1 MVLGEFILH
10 PLNCGWRMKF
20 LLVEDDYVSAMVLV
34 NIMSPYGECR
44 MAANGREAVT
54 AFKEALDKGKPFDA
68 AIMDIMMPVMDG
80 QEALREIRKIEAER
94 GIGGSDML
102 KVVMLTSVEDYDSV
116 MTSFKDGQAEA
127 FLNKPL
133 EVDELKVQLE
143 KTGILKF

>member
-1 MVLGEFILH
+1 
-10 PLNCGWRMKF
+10 MKF

-54 AFKEALDKGKPFDA
+54 AFREALDTDKPFDA
-68 AIMDIMMPVMDG
+68 AIMDIVMPVMDG

-102 KVVMLTSVEDYDSV
+102 KVIMLTCVEDYDSV
-116 MTSFKDGQAEA
+116 MSSFKDGQVEA

-133 EVDELKVQLE
+133 DEDKLKAHLRKSGLLE
-143 KTGILKF
+143 F

>member
-1 MVLGEFILH
+1 
-10 PLNCGWRMKF
+10 MKF

-44 MAANGREAVT
+44 MAADGREAVA
-54 AFKEALDKGKPFDA
+54 AFKEALDRGKPFDA

-102 KVVMLTSVEDYDSV
+102 KVIMLTCVEDYGSV
-116 MTSFKDGQAEA
+116 MSSFKNGQVEA

-133 EVDELKVQLE
+133 DVDILKAHL
-143 KTGILKF
+143 KKAGILEF